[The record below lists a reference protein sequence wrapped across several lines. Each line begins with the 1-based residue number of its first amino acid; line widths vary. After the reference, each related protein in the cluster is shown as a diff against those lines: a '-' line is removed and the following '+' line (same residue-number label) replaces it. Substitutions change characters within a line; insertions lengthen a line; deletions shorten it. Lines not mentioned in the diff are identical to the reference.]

1 MLVLTYCYSCLYS
14 FLYQISSVK
23 TLNFKACLSR
33 SKCDACHHQLAW
45 FELFPIFSYLLLKT
59 RCRYCQQKIP
69 LTNFVGEVLAISLF
83 FLVYFSVTI
92 IHSQLLISTF
102 LFFLVLSINDIESMT
117 IDLRILII
125 FVIVTSTF
133 THVFIISFII
143 VTLSA
148 HLFYIVSRSS
158 IGYGDILV
166 ISALSLFFPLSF
178 LTILLIITFLLAGMI
193 ALCILI
199 FRRIIALPL
208 VPFIFVAFILNS
220 LFYDNV
226 CRFLGGYYI

>member
-14 FLYQISSVK
+14 FLSQISSVK
-23 TLNFKACLSR
+23 TLNFKACLIR

-45 FELFPIFSYLLLKT
+45 FELFPIFSYILLKT
-59 RCRYCQQKIP
+59 KCRYCQQKIP
-69 LTNFVGEVLAISLF
+69 LTHFVGEVLAICPF
-83 FLVYFSVTI
+83 FLIYFSVTN

-102 LFFLVLSINDIESMT
+102 LFFLVLSINDIDSMT

-125 FVIVTSTF
+125 YVIVTSTF
-133 THVFIISFII
+133 THIYIISFFI

-148 HLFYIVSRSS
+148 HLFYIVYRTS

-166 ISALSLFFPLSF
+166 ISVLSLFFPLSF
-178 LTILLIITFLLAGMI
+178 LNILLIMTFLLAGMV

-208 VPFIFVAFILNS
+208 VAFILNS
-220 LFYDNV
+220 IFYDNLF
-226 CRFLGGYYI
+226 RFLGGYYI